1 VSSRDGRESGQRVVR
16 GGMRA
21 EKVRIKGTDACVE
34 RGVVLKRV
42 ASRAA
47 VQCSNED
54 RGTSS
59 DADGRRYE
67 SEKVAQ
73 RKQGSSTAAGRRRR
87 GRALSR
93 AAAAGAAA
101 GRVGGGGRRREAN
114 DRGREDAARGDLS
127 EARRGCVRCG
137 LGLSRCRRRDRGVAS
152 KVARLLVK
160 VVGDVVG
167 REDVRQLD
175 LGRAEAQAAV

>member
-1 VSSRDGRESGQRVVR
+1 VSSRDGREAGQSGAGRDACREGSNKRDGCVR
-16 GGMRA
+16 GARRSP
-21 EKVRIKGTDACVE
+21 E
-34 RGVVLKRV
+34 RV

-59 DADGRRYE
+59 DADGRRSE
-67 SEKVAQ
+67 SEEVAQ

-127 EARRGCVRCG
+127 EARRGCVRRG

-167 REDVRQLD
+167 
-175 LGRAEAQAAV
+175 